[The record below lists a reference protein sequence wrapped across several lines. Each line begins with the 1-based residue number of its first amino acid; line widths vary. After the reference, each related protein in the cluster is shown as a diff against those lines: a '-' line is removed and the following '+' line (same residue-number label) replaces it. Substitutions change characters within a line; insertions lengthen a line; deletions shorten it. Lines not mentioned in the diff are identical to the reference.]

1 MQKGLIFVFAKL
13 VLLWKMGSVKM
24 LTSANEVCAKRMP
37 IVSIPL
43 ALTNATVEV
52 ASFPTDRT
60 VLIST
65 SVLAIDITATPT
77 RCAPT
82 LRALIIAFV
91 KKATSVTDFSARKKA
106 NKRKEQNQD
115 VQRKKKERPLL
126 TVSLSSVVMALNVLS
141 SREPSVGHCDSCTK
155 RIVSTRLDCFK
166 QTCRYSKVTFGQH
179 FFFHGKESGLV
190 SL

>member
-13 VLLWKMGSVKM
+13 VLFWKIGGVTM
-24 LTSANEVCAKRMP
+24 LTSAKEVCAKRMP

-43 ALTNATVEV
+43 ALTNAIVDV

-91 KKATSVTDFSARKKA
+91 KRATSVTDFSARKKA
-106 NKRKEQNQD
+106 IKRKERNQD
-115 VQRKKKERPLL
+115 AQSKKEK
-126 TVSLSSVVMALNVLS
+126 A
-141 SREPSVGHCDSCTK
+141 C
-155 RIVSTRLDCFK
+155 
-166 QTCRYSKVTFGQH
+166 Y
-179 FFFHGKESGLV
+179 
-190 SL
+190 

>member
-13 VLLWKMGSVKM
+13 VLLWKMASVKM
-24 LTSANEVCAKRMP
+24 LTSAKEVCAKRMP

-43 ALTNATVEV
+43 ALTNATVDV

-106 NKRKEQNQD
+106 NKRTEQNQD
-115 VQRKKKERPLL
+115 AQSKKKKKSRYLRFPCL
-126 TVSLSSVVMALNVLS
+126 LSSWL
-141 SREPSVGHCDSCTK
+141 
-155 RIVSTRLDCFK
+155 
-166 QTCRYSKVTFGQH
+166 
-179 FFFHGKESGLV
+179 
-190 SL
+190 

>member
-13 VLLWKMGSVKM
+13 VLLWEMGSVKM
-24 LTSANEVCAKRMP
+24 LTSAKEVCAKRMP
-37 IVSIPL
+37 IVSILL

-115 VQRKKKERPLL
+115 AQSKKKKRKAAVDGFLVFCRHGFECFVLKRTLCRSL
-126 TVSLSSVVMALNVLS
+126 RFLYEEDCVHKTGLFQANVSVL
-141 SREPSVGHCDSCTK
+141 
-155 RIVSTRLDCFK
+155 
-166 QTCRYSKVTFGQH
+166 
-179 FFFHGKESGLV
+179 
-190 SL
+190 